1 MGALARSDPLALT
14 AGSRLGPYEVL
25 SLLGS
30 GGMGEVYRARDPRL
44 DREVAV
50 KVLPAERMDEERR
63 QRFVQEARA
72 ASALN
77 HPNIVTI
84 HEIDSAEGRDFIVM
98 EYVPGKSLDRL
109 IPRHGMPL
117 GELLRIA
124 IPIADALSRAH
135 GRGIVHRDVKPSNVI
150 VGSEGAVK
158 LLDFGLAKLTAS
170 GTTSPEAE
178 TETAGPPLTRAGT
191 VPGTV
196 GYMSPEQASGGEVDA
211 RTDVF
216 SFGAVLY
223 EMATGRRAFAGDSP
237 AATLAAVMREQPR
250 APSEVAADVPR
261 DLERVVL
268 RCLRKEADRRY
279 QSMADVKLELEQIKE
294 DSDSQQL
301 AGAVP
306 LPRRRRRYLAVAGLA
321 AMLVLS
327 AAVWLTLRTRA
338 PGPPPPRVVPL
349 TALPGWAFSPT
360 FSPDG
365 EQVAFMW
372 GGETSDNFD
381 IYVKMIGSSEVH
393 RLTTDPAQDQEPSWS
408 PDGRQIAFVR
418 RSGDEVTIHLVSPLG
433 GPAHRLSDFSV
444 GWGGGASWSPD
455 GRWLAVSGGRPGS
468 EPGYL
473 RAGGI
478 YFLPSS
484 GGEPRTVTKPSPP
497 ANDVAPAFSP
507 DGRHLAY
514 ASCPGGLFEG
524 GCDVYVLELGAD
536 LGPAGPPRRLTRQ
549 NVAVPFV
556 AWTRDG
562 GSIVYNA
569 TEGVYLM
576 HLWRLGLEGARP
588 PQRIE
593 LAGDR
598 VWSLGL
604 ARTRDRLAFAET
616 LRDVDIHRFRSG
628 QPSEAVVSS
637 SFFDAHPRF
646 SPDGKRISFASER
659 SGDRTEIWLA
669 AADGSNPVQ
678 LTHGPGSKQRLSC
691 WSADGRR
698 IAFESLGAEGQWDI
712 WTVDA
717 EGGAP
722 ARLTKGG
729 GTVPSWSR
737 DGRFV
742 YFHSARDG
750 RGQIWRVPATG
761 GAEERVTRDGAGRG
775 AIESADG
782 RTLFFKRSD
791 GNAPLVALSLAG
803 GAERTVAPCV
813 RAWPAVFDVVA
824 SGVYYPDCRAGDP
837 GLHRLDPASGRDELL
852 GVLEN
857 AEQPA
862 DTTIAVSP
870 DGRTILYPKVV
881 REGSDLRLIE
891 NFR

>member
-1 MGALARSDPLALT
+1 VALT

-50 KVLPAERMDEERR
+50 KVLPSERMDEERR

-72 ASALN
+72 ASSLN

-84 HEIDSAEGRDFIVM
+84 HEIESAEGRDFIVM

-117 GELLRIA
+117 GEVLRIA
-124 IPIADALSRAH
+124 IPIADALARAH
-135 GRGIVHRDVKPSNVI
+135 GRGIVHRDLKPSNI
-150 VGSEGAVK
+150 VVGTEGAVK
-158 LLDFGLAKLTAS
+158 LLDFGLAKVVPWAATD
-170 GTTSPEAE
+170 PEAE
-178 TETAGPPLTRAGT
+178 TETAEPPLTRAGA
-191 VPGTV
+191 VSGTA
-196 GYMSPEQASGGEVDA
+196 GYMSPEQASGRHVDA

-216 SFGAVLY
+216 AFGAVLY
-223 EMATGRRAFAGDSP
+223 EMATGRRAFAGDS
-237 AATLAAVMREQPR
+237 AVATLAAVMREQPK
-250 APSEVAADVPR
+250 APSEVASDVPR
-261 DLERVVL
+261 DLERVIL

-294 DSDSQQL
+294 DSDSGQL
-301 AGAVP
+301 TGAAPV
-306 LPRRRRRYLAVAGLA
+306 PRRRHRRVVAVAVATVVLITATAWLA
-321 AMLVLS
+321 F
-327 AAVWLTLRTRA
+327 RPRA
-338 PGPPPPRVVPL
+338 PGLPPPQVVPL
-349 TALPGWAFSPT
+349 TALSGWSWWPT

-365 EQVAFMW
+365 EQVAFGW
-372 GGETSDNFD
+372 DGGTLRNPD
-381 IYVKMIGSSEVH
+381 IYVKWVGVPEVH
-393 RLTTDPAQDQEPSWS
+393 RLTADPASDGVPSWS

-418 RSGDEVTIHLVSPLG
+418 ESEGMGTIHLVSPLG

-444 GWGGGASWSPD
+444 VGAPSWSPD

-478 YFLPSS
+478 HLVPRS
-484 GGEPRTVTKPSPP
+484 GGEPLTLTEPSPP
-497 ANDVAPAFSP
+497 ASDVAPAFSP
-507 DGRHLAY
+507 DGRRLAY
-514 ASCPGGLFEG
+514 ASCPGGLYEG

-536 LGPAGPPRRLTRQ
+536 FEPAGRPRRLTRQ
-549 NVAVPFV
+549 NVSVQFV

-562 GSIVYNA
+562 DSIVYNT

-576 HLWRLGLEGARP
+576 HLWRVALRGDRP

-598 VWSLGL
+598 VWSFGL

-616 LRDVDIHRFRSG
+616 LRDVDIYRFRSG

-646 SPDGKRISFASER
+646 SPDGKRIAFASER

-691 WSADGRR
+691 WSPDARR
-698 IAFESLGAEGQWDI
+698 VAFESLSADGQWDI

-722 ARLTKGG
+722 ARLTTGG
-729 GTVPSWSR
+729 GTAPSWSR

-761 GAEERVTRDGAGRG
+761 GAEERVTRGGAGHG
-775 AIESADG
+775 AMESADG
-782 RTLFFKRSD
+782 RSLFFKRSD
-791 GNAPLVALSLAG
+791 GNSPLIALTLAG

-837 GLHRLDPASGRDELL
+837 GLHQLDPVSGRDELL

-857 AEQPA
+857 AELPS